1 MEKINIQEI
10 IEENEREI
18 QFLSINYKLDSILV
32 IMGIAVGIILL
43 PAYILFLFALPI
55 LFPLVILAVVEVLL
69 VFYVSILNF
78 KSYNDNKPRIEKGE
92 MHSFGVDCILKSVD
106 ARDADKEKL
115 KEKMLVDIVE
125 ELSIASGI
133 SAPKVYVIPGKEI
146 NSFSITEPFIFYTES
161 SETDVGKYSSI
172 CVTEGALNNLNRSEL
187 SAIVAHEIAHIRNK
201 DSQIMSLLAMERL
214 GYLYLWSKLKK
225 KNEKGKYNLIIKY
238 IQFISSWPITRG
250 RESDFCF
257 YKKREIVADLF
268 STYLTKNP
276 QALISV
282 LKKIKEINKG
292 ELNVCNVIRHMF
304 FVDPNKNPSESFIP
318 TQPSIDERIKY
329 LESL

>member
-10 IEENEREI
+10 VEKNEREI
-18 QFLSINYKLDSILV
+18 QFLSIYYKLYGILL
-32 IMGIAVGIILL
+32 IMGIAVGIILI
-43 PAYILFLFALPI
+43 PAYISFLFALPI
-55 LFPLVILAVVEVLL
+55 LFPLVILAVAEVLL

-78 KSYNDNKPRIEKGE
+78 KSYNDNKPLIEKGE

-133 SAPKVYVIPGKEI
+133 SAPRVYVIPGKEI

-187 SAIVAHEIAHIRNK
+187 SAIVAHEIAHIKNK
-201 DSQIMSLLAMERL
+201 DSQILSLLAMGRL
-214 GYLYLWSKLKK
+214 SYLYLWSKLKK
-225 KNEKGKYNLIIKY
+225 KNEGGKYNLIIKY
-238 IQFISSWPITRG
+238 IQFISSWPITRR
-250 RESDFCF
+250 RESDF